1 MGSGV
6 VVAKNA
12 DGFSLLET
20 LFAITILSA
29 GALSMAGVF
38 AHGMQSTTSSPD
50 ELTATQ
56 KAAEAIESVFSARD
70 SHVISWNQLRN
81 QNNGGIFKNG
91 PQPMTVPGPDG
102 VLNTND
108 DGAVETVVLPGPDQ
122 ILGTADDVTKTL
134 NDFTR
139 DIAISDI
146 SPDLRS
152 VTVTITYLINGQTR
166 TYTLTALISSFA

>member
-1 MGSGV
+1 MIKRDG
-6 VVAKNA
+6 
-12 DGFSLLET
+12 GFSLLET
-20 LFAITILSA
+20 LFAITILSV
-29 GALSMAGVF
+29 GALSLANVF
-38 AHGMQSTTSSPD
+38 THGMQDTTSSPD

-70 SHVISWNQLRN
+70 SHAISWNQLRN

-91 PQPMTVPGPDG
+91 PQPLTTAGPDG

-108 DGAVETVVLPGPDQ
+108 DGPVETIDLPGPDQ
-122 ILGTADDVTKTL
+122 VLGTADDVTRTL

-139 DIAISDI
+139 DIELSDI

-152 VTVTITYLINGQTR
+152 ITVTITYLVNGQTR
-166 TYTLTALISSFA
+166 TYSLTALISSFA